1 MDTGKA
7 CINDLNRD
15 LYLIYGNSI
24 NAGNMF
30 VGNALGVITVFA
42 SLSTNVVATVLIAYR
57 AWYAAQ
63 INVPQGG
70 DESSSRAD
78 DQRAPA
84 HSHVVSE
91 SFLSTHP
98 SPANTCAA
106 CRVRNSVFHP
116 LGK

>member
-1 MDTGKA
+1 MDTSKA

-57 AWYAAQ
+57 AWYVAQ
-63 INVPQGG
+63 LNVPQGG
-70 DESSSRAD
+70 DESSWRAD

-91 SFLSTHP
+91 SFLSAHP

-106 CRVRNSVFHP
+106 C
-116 LGK
+116 

>member
-1 MDTGKA
+1 MDTSKA

-57 AWYAAQ
+57 AWYVAQ
-63 INVPQGG
+63 NNVSTSGG
-70 DESSSRAD
+70 RRELM
-78 DQRAPA
+78 
-84 HSHVVSE
+84 E
-91 SFLSTHP
+91 
-98 SPANTCAA
+98 
-106 CRVRNSVFHP
+106 
-116 LGK
+116 G